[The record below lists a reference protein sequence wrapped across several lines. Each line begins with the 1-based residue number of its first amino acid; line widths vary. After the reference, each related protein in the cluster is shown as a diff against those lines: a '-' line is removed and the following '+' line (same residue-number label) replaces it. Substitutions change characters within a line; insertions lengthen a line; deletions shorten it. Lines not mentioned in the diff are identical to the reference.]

1 MKKLLTSLIAA
12 SLLLPT
18 TTLASSTRP
27 GSRVTHDSL
36 NSSARAKGTTC
47 LVLVDD
53 GEFVEEK
60 WKKCEVVIDET
71 GVTHPIGK
79 IINVVQ
85 WNTEEKDFNYGGALV
100 GGAAGASAGFAA
112 GLGSCMVLGPF
123 CLITAPTLMGAG
135 MGGGATLGGKGTG
148 RFFTII
154 GDSAEGNRLIQEFYV
169 TSGKAVRKTSRDLLL
184 TTGLAEGEVKG

>member
-135 MGGGATLGGKGTG
+135 MGGGAELGGKGTG
-148 RFFTII
+148 RFFTVV
-154 GDSAEGNRLIQEFYV
+154 GDDINGRRLIQEFHYS
-169 TSGKAVRKTSRDLLL
+169 SGRTVKKAQKKLLKT
-184 TTGLAEGEVKG
+184 TQLAEGEVR

>member
-12 SLLLPT
+12 SLFLPI

-27 GSRVTHDSL
+27 GSRVTHQSL
-36 NSSARAKGTTC
+36 NSSARTRGPSC
-47 LVLVDD
+47 LVLEDD

-71 GVTHPIGK
+71 GVDHPIGK
-79 IINVVQ
+79 ITKVVQ
-85 WNTEEKDFNYGGALV
+85 WKTAEKNFSYGGALV

-135 MGGGATLGGKGTG
+135 MGGGAELGGKGTG
-148 RFFTII
+148 RFFTVV
-154 GDSAEGNRLIQEFYV
+154 GDDVEGQRLIQEFRYG
-169 TSGKAVRKTSRDLLL
+169 SGRTVREAQKQLLN
-184 TTGLAEGEVKG
+184 TTGLAEGETRT

>member
-12 SLLLPT
+12 SMLLPT
-18 TTLASSTRP
+18 TVLANSIRP

-36 NSSARAKGTTC
+36 NSSARTRGPKC
-47 LVLVDD
+47 L
-53 GEFVEEK
+53 VEEK
-60 WKKCEVVIDET
+60 WTPCEITIDET
-71 GVTHPIGK
+71 GVKGPAGHIT
-79 IINVVQ
+79 NVVQ
-85 WNTEEKDFNYGGALV
+85 WKTVEKDFNYGGAAV

-148 RFFTII
+148 RFFTVV
-154 GDSAEGNRLIQEFYV
+154 GDDAQGNRLIQEFYI
-169 TSGKAVRKTSRDLLL
+169 TSGKAVRIESKKLLK

>member
-18 TTLASSTRP
+18 TTVASSTRP

-36 NSSARAKGTTC
+36 NSSARTKGPTC

-135 MGGGATLGGKGTG
+135 MGGGAELGGKGTG
-148 RFFTII
+148 RFFTVV
-154 GDSAEGNRLIQEFYV
+154 GDDINGRRLIQEFHYS
-169 TSGKAVRKTSRDLLL
+169 SGRTVKKAQKELLM
-184 TTGLAEGEVKG
+184 TTKLAEGEVR